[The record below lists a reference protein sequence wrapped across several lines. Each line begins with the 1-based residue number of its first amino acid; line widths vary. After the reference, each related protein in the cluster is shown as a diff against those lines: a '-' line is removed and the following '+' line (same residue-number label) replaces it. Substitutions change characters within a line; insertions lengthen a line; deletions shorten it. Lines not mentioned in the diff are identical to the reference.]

1 MEGKEEKGGGIRG
14 GREGKRLGRG
24 CWQVEGSSRGG
35 RRGWRGWRG
44 LPCKEI
50 L

>member
-24 CWQVEGSSRGG
+24 CWQVEGSSRG
-35 RRGWRGWRG
+35 WKKG
-44 LPCKEI
+44 LEGVKGVAM
-50 L
+50 